1 MNYFLNIQCYQQQAS
16 TNRFSKMEIT
26 TGNKSGSSG
35 SKSKSGVGK
44 SGIKKMNKKEASKWF
59 QGLTRLERSLLKQ
72 EKKTSSSEGGKPKKE
87 MHERERQ
94 LLLKRQSEHEAR
106 MKAQLQ
112 SKAEITKQIQK
123 CKDMRTRLIPF
134 QMRLEQMKLRQS
146 HNYDR
151 YTQSPHFQFKLGILE
166 CGISNEL
173 RLIQDEEKALFDMH
187 HKHHCIKNSIKDI
200 ITKRTALSNP
210 YTRIQTKI
218 YVDNVYKM
226 VTV

>member
-1 MNYFLNIQCYQQQAS
+1 
-16 TNRFSKMEIT
+16 MEIT

-44 SGIKKMNKKEASKWF
+44 SGIKRMNKKEASKWF
-59 QGLTRLERSLLKQ
+59 QGLTRLERSLLKPYN
-72 EKKTSSSEGGKPKKE
+72 KTSSDEERKPKKE

-94 LLLKRQSEHEAR
+94 LLFKRRSEHEAR

-112 SKAEITKQIQK
+112 FKAEITKQMQK

-134 QMRLEQMKLRQS
+134 QMRLEQMKLHQS
-146 HNYDR
+146 HNYQR

-187 HKHHCIKNSIKDI
+187 HKHHCMKNSIKDI

-210 YTRIQTKI
+210 YTRIQAKI

>member
-1 MNYFLNIQCYQQQAS
+1 
-16 TNRFSKMEIT
+16 MEIT
-26 TGNKSGSSG
+26 TGNKSSGSSG

-44 SGIKKMNKKEASKWF
+44 SGIKRMNKKDASKWF

-72 EKKTSSSEGGKPKKE
+72 ETKSSSSEERKPKKE

-94 LLLKRQSEHEAR
+94 LLFKRRSEHEAR

-112 SKAEITKQIQK
+112 FKAEITKQMQK

-134 QMRLEQMKLRQS
+134 QMRLEQMKLHQS
-146 HNYDR
+146 HNYQR

-173 RLIQDEEKALFDMH
+173 RLIQDEEKVLFDMH
-187 HKHHCIKNSIKDI
+187 HKHNCIKKSIKDI
-200 ITKRTALSNP
+200 ITKTTALSNP
-210 YTRIQTKI
+210 YSRIQAKQ
-218 YVDNVYKM
+218 YVDNVYKL

>member
-1 MNYFLNIQCYQQQAS
+1 
-16 TNRFSKMEIT
+16 MEIT
-26 TGNKSGSSG
+26 TCNKSSGSSG

-44 SGIKKMNKKEASKWF
+44 SGIKRMNKKDASKWF
-59 QGLTRLERSLLKQ
+59 QTLTRLERSLLKQ
-72 EKKTSSSEGGKPKKE
+72 ETKSSSSEERKPKKE

-94 LLLKRQSEHEAR
+94 LLLKRRSEHEAR

-134 QMRLEQMKLRQS
+134 QMRLEQMQLHQS
-146 HNYDR
+146 HNYQR
-151 YTQSPHFQFKLGILE
+151 YTQYSNFHFKFGILE

-187 HKHHCIKNSIKDI
+187 HKHNCIKKSIKDI
-200 ITKRTALSNP
+200 ITKTTALSNP
-210 YTRIQTKI
+210 YSRIQAKQ
-218 YVDNVYKM
+218 YVDNVYKL

>member
-1 MNYFLNIQCYQQQAS
+1 
-16 TNRFSKMEIT
+16 
-26 TGNKSGSSG
+26 
-35 SKSKSGVGK
+35 
-44 SGIKKMNKKEASKWF
+44 MNKKEASKWF
-59 QGLTRLERSLLKQ
+59 QGLTRLERSLLKPYN
-72 EKKTSSSEGGKPKKE
+72 KTSSDEERKPKKE

-94 LLLKRQSEHEAR
+94 LLLKRRSEHEAR
-106 MKAQLQ
+106 MKVQLQ
-112 SKAEITKQIQK
+112 FKAEITKQMQK

-134 QMRLEQMKLRQS
+134 QMRLEQMKLHQS
-146 HNYDR
+146 HNYQR

-187 HKHHCIKNSIKDI
+187 HKHHCMKNSIKDI

-210 YTRIQTKI
+210 YTRIQAKI